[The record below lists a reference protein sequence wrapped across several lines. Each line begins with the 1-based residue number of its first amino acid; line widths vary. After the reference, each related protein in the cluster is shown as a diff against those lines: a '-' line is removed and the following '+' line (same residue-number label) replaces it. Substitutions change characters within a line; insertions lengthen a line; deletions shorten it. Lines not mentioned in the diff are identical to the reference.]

1 MRLAYPVLWPRL
13 GRDASQEQSVKTAA
27 ALARQG
33 VEVILILPRGRRDP
47 ELGARDLRSWFAVE
61 GDFEVSQVRTGWAGP
76 QLVSSCFW
84 LLQLFRSRRVRSADL
99 LYSRVP
105 AMIGAGQICP
115 IPFATEQYRLWPDE
129 WPFLRRHVRRTAH
142 HRRCLGYILHS
153 EFAAQSYRRAGVPED
168 KLLVAHN
175 GADGVTVTS
184 DCHFDPEEVTVT
196 SDSHS
201 GRALARERLGLP
213 AGAAI
218 AVYAGR
224 VNARKGLD
232 QILAL
237 ADLRPETLFLLV
249 GSEGEGPVETE
260 ARRRPNVR
268 IVGWQGPER
277 LPAYLAAADLLLIP
291 ASSEPLERFG
301 SSVLPI
307 KTFAYLAAA
316 RPILAPRTPDLA
328 GLLVDGVNALLVNPG
343 DPRQAAA
350 ALDRILGDAA
360 LARRLGE
367 GAAETASGFG
377 WDARAERIAGF
388 LRRRLAE
395 AQPSE

>member
-1 MRLAYPVLWPRL
+1 MRIAYPVLWPRL
-13 GRDASQEQSVKTAA
+13 GREAGQEQSVKTAA

-33 VEVILILPRGRRDP
+33 VEVTLILPKGRRDP
-47 ELGARDLRSWFAVE
+47 ELGAQALRSWFAVE
-61 GDFEVSQVRTGWAGP
+61 GEFQVLQVPTPWAGP
-76 QLVSSCFW
+76 NLVSSCFW
-84 LLQLFRSRRVRSADL
+84 LLQLFRSSRLRSADL

-129 WPFLRRHVRRTAH
+129 WPFLRRHVRRTAR

-153 EFAAQSYRRAGVPED
+153 EFAAQGYSRAGVPEAR
-168 KLLVAHN
+168 LLVAHN
-175 GADGVTVTS
+175 GADRVTVTS
-184 DCHFDPEEVTVT
+184 DCH
-196 SDSHS
+196 S
-201 GRALARERLGLP
+201 GRSDARAQLGLP
-213 AGAAI
+213 EAAI

-249 GSEGEGPVETE
+249 GSEGEGPIEAE

-268 IVGWQGPER
+268 IIAWQGPER
-277 LPAYLAAADLLLIP
+277 LPLYLAAADLLLIP

-301 SSVLPI
+301 SSVLPM
-307 KTFAYLAAA
+307 KTFAYLAAG
-316 RPILAPRTPDLA
+316 RPILAPATPDLA
-328 GLLVDGVNALLVNPG
+328 GLLVDGRNALLVAP
-343 DPRQAAA
+343 DRPREAAA

-360 LARRLGE
+360 LANLLGTR
-367 GAAETASGFG
+367 AAETASGLS
-377 WDARAERIAGF
+377 WDARAERIAAF

>member
-1 MRLAYPVLWPRL
+1 MRLIYPVLWPRL

-27 ALARQG
+27 ALARHG
-33 VEVILILPRGRRDP
+33 VEVELVLPRGRRDP

-61 GDFEVSQVRTGWAGP
+61 GDFRVSQVPTPWAGP
-76 QLVSSCFW
+76 KLVSSCFW
-84 LLQLFRSRRVRSADL
+84 LLQLFRSRRLRSADL

-129 WPFLRRHVRRTAH
+129 WPFLRRHVRRTAA

-153 EFAAQSYRRAGVPED
+153 DYAAQSYRRAGVPEAR
-168 KLLVAHN
+168 LLVAHN
-175 GADGVTVTS
+175 GADPGAS
-184 DCHFDPEEVTVT
+184 PI
-196 SDSHS
+196 
-201 GRALARERLGLP
+201 GRARARERIGLP

-224 VNARKGLD
+224 LNARKGLD
-232 QILAL
+232 QVLAL

-249 GSEGEGPVETE
+249 GSEGEGPVEAE

-268 IVGWQGPER
+268 IVPWQGPEG
-277 LPAYLAAADLLLIP
+277 LPAFLAAADILLIP

-301 SSVLPI
+301 NSVLPM
-307 KTFAYLAAA
+307 KTFAYLAAG
-316 RPILAPRTPDLA
+316 RPIVAPRTPDLD
-328 GLLVDGVNALLVNPG
+328 GLLVDGRNALLVGPG
-343 DPRQAAA
+343 DPREAAF
-350 ALDRILGDAA
+350 ALDRILADPA
-360 LARRLGE
+360 LAASLGA

-377 WDARAERIAGF
+377 WDSRAGRIAAF

-395 AQPSE
+395 ARDAERRP